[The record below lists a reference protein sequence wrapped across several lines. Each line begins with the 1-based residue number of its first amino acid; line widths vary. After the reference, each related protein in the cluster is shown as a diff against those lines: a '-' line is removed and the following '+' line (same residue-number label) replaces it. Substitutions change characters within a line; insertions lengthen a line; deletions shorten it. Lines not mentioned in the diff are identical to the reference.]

1 MDERID
7 SSIDMSKIEVLI
19 VDDEPL
25 NILILRKML
34 SVFSFK
40 VVTASCGNDCLCHI
54 ENSKPSLVLLD
65 LKMPDID
72 GYGVLRRMRSNPDTA
87 DIPAIVLSA
96 YNDEDSLVK
105 AYQLGA
111 CDFLEKPINMGKLID
126 SVVNTINKHLK
137 K

>member
-7 SSIDMSKIEVLI
+7 SSIDISKIEVLI

-25 NILILRKML
+25 NILILSKML

-40 VVTASCGNDCLCHI
+40 VITASCGNDCLRYL
-54 ENSKPSLVLLD
+54 EDNKPSLVLLD

-72 GYGVLRRMRSNPDTA
+72 GYGVLRRMRSNPVTA